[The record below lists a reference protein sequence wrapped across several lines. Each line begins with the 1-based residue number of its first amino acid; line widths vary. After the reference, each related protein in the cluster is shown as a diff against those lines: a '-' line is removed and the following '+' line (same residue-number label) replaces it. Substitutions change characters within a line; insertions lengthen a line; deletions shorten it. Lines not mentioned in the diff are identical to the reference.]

1 MSLFISLFDET
12 QINSFDRNILISEDK
27 NNKFPLNSTFT
38 SKNKDFLSLNFSN
51 LSSGSDV
58 SFFKYSNTY
67 VNFIGDI
74 TNKDWLIKSF
84 KKSNK
89 LSNSEIIYY
98 AYKKWGKCFPN
109 KVYGFFSFV
118 IYEAEQKYILAGND
132 HLGSKP
138 IYFHRFKNK
147 FIISSKIKPILLI
160 TDEIKINRD
169 RVRDYFIF
177 FNGKAGQTFFKN
189 IHRLNPGSILE
200 FKRNSVSEKKY
211 FGYDLSNKIRYKNDH
226 DYEEEFREIFFN
238 AITSLCPIS
247 KDTRIGST
255 ISGGLDS
262 SSITAYLT
270 KINKNIFPQS
280 ILFQGLDREDSLL
293 ADEKKY
299 VESYIDKY
307 SLNVNYIGI
316 ENDGCVSELKKSV
329 QYFDEPP
336 SLINGYIHARIFEN
350 LNKSNIKILF
360 DGYDGDTAISH
371 GYEHLFELGR
381 KLKIKKLFYE
391 YGELHKKYSSGKVN
405 LVTPFVQYVI
415 KSFLPKK
422 LFWYRDRMGKQ
433 NLVPLKWY
441 KRLNPNI
448 IDAPSYHEIL
458 NNYNGLPLQN
468 LYSKNSQY
476 AHFTD
481 ITNPT
486 IEMSMN
492 LINESASHYGIEMK
506 FPFMDRKLLEYC
518 LAIPSS
524 QKLQDGISRSILRRS
539 MNGILPDQILNRY
552 SKSDLSP
559 FSRIQIESIEN
570 KKIINAAENL
580 DIFNLDYINN
590 FLLKNKAG
598 NMMEIYQILIFD
610 AWMDKNNFNF

>member
-1 MSLFISLFDET
+1 M
-12 QINSFDRNILISEDK
+12 
-27 NNKFPLNSTFT
+27 
-38 SKNKDFLSLNFSN
+38 
-51 LSSGSDV
+51 
-58 SFFKYSNTY
+58 
-67 VNFIGDI
+67 
-74 TNKDWLIKSF
+74 
-84 KKSNK
+84 
-89 LSNSEIIYY
+89 
-98 AYKKWGKCFPN
+98 
-109 KVYGFFSFV
+109 
-118 IYEAEQKYILAGND
+118 
-132 HLGSKP
+132 
-138 IYFHRFKNK
+138 
-147 FIISSKIKPILLI
+147 
-160 TDEIKINRD
+160 
-169 RVRDYFIF
+169 
-177 FNGKAGQTFFKN
+177 
-189 IHRLNPGSILE
+189 
-200 FKRNSVSEKKY
+200 
-211 FGYDLSNKIRYKNDH
+211 
-226 DYEEEFREIFFN
+226 
-238 AITSLCPIS
+238 
-247 KDTRIGST
+247 
-255 ISGGLDS
+255 
-262 SSITAYLT
+262 
-270 KINKNIFPQS
+270 
-280 ILFQGLDREDSLL
+280 
-293 ADEKKY
+293 
-299 VESYIDKY
+299 ESYIDKY
-307 SLNVNYIGI
+307 RLNVNYIGI

-391 YGELHKKYSSGKVN
+391 YEELHKKYSSGKVN

-580 DIFNLDYINN
+580 DIFNLNYINN